1 MPNGKKT
8 RTVIVDQNVKL
19 TPEQRNAAR
28 DFNSYK
34 YAFTSGEGILSNPFM
49 NATTPEGKLQSMQW
63 KKGFGSARRSLE
75 NQGYTFGEPFG
86 ESIENTSQAPVQA
99 PVNVDNSVYGKASRK
114 IMSTM
119 NNANAVVSGGIYK
132 ASKTISGGIDK
143 TRKLVNKIRKTEE

>member
-63 KKGFGSARRSLE
+63 KKGFSAARRNFT
-75 NQGYTFGEPFG
+75 NQGYTFGEP
-86 ESIENTSQAPVQA
+86 IENTSQATQEEDT
-99 PVNVDNSVYGKASRK
+99 PVNVDNSVYGKASSK
-114 IMSTM
+114 IMNTM
-119 NNANAVVSGGIYK
+119 NNASAVVSGGIDK
-132 ASKTISGGIDK
+132 ASKTISGGIDR
-143 TRKLVNKIRKTEE
+143 TREFVNKIRKTEE